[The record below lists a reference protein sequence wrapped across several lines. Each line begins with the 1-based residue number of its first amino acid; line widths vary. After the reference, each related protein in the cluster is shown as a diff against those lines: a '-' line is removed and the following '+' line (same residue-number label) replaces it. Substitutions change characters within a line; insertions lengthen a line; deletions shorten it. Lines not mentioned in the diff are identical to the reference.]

1 VVDKPVFL
9 GPDEL
14 KDLCAPGKQLDMQ
27 LLAVPWVSRSGL
39 MAYLDLQTRDL
50 GQLYDEM
57 EKRLSNVLTKWLDQ
71 ADPNLPTILTAHASL
86 EGAVYGGERIVL
98 IGKDF
103 VLPKSMVADPRL
115 DYVALRHIHKAQDLN
130 EGNHPPVI
138 YSGSI
143 ERVDFGE
150 SKEDKSFVVAE
161 VNKGQTDVEWRKLS
175 GIRPI
180 ITASFRSVLSKIS
193 ISNYIFSTDLP

>member
-1 VVDKPVFL
+1 MFARIGSENIASRILVCFL
-9 GPDEL
+9 L
-14 KDLCAPGKQLDMQ
+14 MLI
-27 LLAVPWVSRSGL
+27 VSHYS
-39 MAYLDLQTRDL
+39 TI
-50 GQLYDEM
+50 
-57 EKRLSNVLTKWLDQ
+57 SNAQ
-71 ADPNLPTILTAHASL
+71 YH
-86 EGAVYGGERIVL
+86 
-98 IGKDF
+98 F
-103 VLPKSMVADPRL
+103 VLLLIILIDHRRIHRLIKMVADPRL

>member
-1 VVDKPVFL
+1 MENSWIFNYWRFL
-9 GPDEL
+9 S
-14 KDLCAPGKQLDMQ
+14 QLHE
-27 LLAVPWVSRSGL
+27 
-39 MAYLDLQTRDL
+39 
-50 GQLYDEM
+50 EM
-57 EKRLSNVLTKWLDQ
+57 VKRLSNVLQKWLDQ
-71 ADPNLPTILTAHASL
+71 VDLNLPTVLTAHASL

-180 ITASFRSVLSKIS
+180 ITASFISVLSKIS